1 MYKHYLITRFNLRK
15 SDWVSDKKNVEVLT
29 DMWHHNRFNL
39 FKDFCFSSVKAQT
52 NTNFEWL
59 VFFDETTTEKYR
71 GIITSLEEQ
80 TPNFTPVFVNGMDE
94 FLPKINTIINECQE
108 EFIITSRI
116 DNDDC
121 LSKFYIEEIQKRFNK
136 QSYMAFDF
144 INGYTIQIQPDIKV
158 AKRLDQFN
166 PFITLIEK
174 NDNPKSVWQ
183 VRHSH
188 WKREKNIT
196 QIKDVKIWASVI
208 HQENKINGF
217 GGFGNVDVDAF
228 LNEFVIADHQAKNI
242 KENVIPK
249 SKWKYLSIKNVYRSY
264 SNLYFKNLKRSLGV
278 YKLK

>member
-15 SDWVSDKKNVEVLT
+15 SDWISDKKNVEVLT
-29 DMWHHNRFNL
+29 DEWHHNRFNL
-39 FKDFCFSSVKAQT
+39 FIDFCFSSVKAQT

-59 VFFDETTTEKYR
+59 VFFDETTTDKYR
-71 GIITSLEEQ
+71 VIIASLEEQ
-80 TPNFTPVFVNGMDE
+80 MPNFTPVFVNGMDQ
-94 FLPKINTIINECQE
+94 FLPTINTIINTCKE

-121 LSKFYIEEIQKRFNK
+121 LSKFYIDEIQKRFNK
-136 QSYMAFDF
+136 QNYMAFDF

-174 NDNPKSVWQ
+174 NDNPKSVWS

-196 QIKDVKIWASVI
+196 QIKNVKIWASVI

-217 GGFGNVDVDAF
+217 GGFGHVDVNAF
-228 LNEFVIADHQAKNI
+228 LDEFIIAKHEAKKI

-249 SKWKYLSIKNVYRSY
+249 NKWKYLSLKNAYRSY
-264 SNLYFKNLKRSLGV
+264 SNLYFKNLKKNLGV
-278 YKLK
+278 YKIK

>member
-29 DMWHHNRFNL
+29 DEWHHNRFNL
-39 FKDFCFSSVKAQT
+39 FIDFCFSSVNAQI

-71 GIITSLEEQ
+71 TIIASLEKQ
-80 TPNFTPVFVNGMDE
+80 MPNFTPVFVNGMDE
-94 FLPKINTIINECQE
+94 FLPTINSIIGTCKEDY
-108 EFIITSRI
+108 IISSRI

-136 QSYMAFDF
+136 QDYMAFDF
-144 INGYTIQIQPDIKV
+144 INGYTIQIEPDIKV

-174 NDNPKSVWQ
+174 NTNPKSVWN

-217 GGFGNVDVDAF
+217 GGFGNVNLDRF
-228 LNEFVIADHQAKNI
+228 LNEFIIAEHQVKKI
-242 KENVIPK
+242 KEHVIPK
-249 SKWKYLSIKNVYRSY
+249 SKWWSLSKNAYRSY